1 MATARDK
8 REDEVDVS
16 VEAAPARDW
25 GHWVA
30 ELGGREQKRL
40 AQFGGAVIA
49 GVVAA
54 VLVLYTFA
62 WLAYEVMG
70 QETAALDSR
79 MLQLVQQYSSPQLTR
94 AAEIVS
100 LFGSELVWLIALV
113 LLGVFAWQRRWGAAV
128 MLMLVGGGAQLL
140 NDVLKEVFHRARPE
154 ALQGLIQAQ
163 QYSFPSGHAMVGA
176 AFYFYVG
183 YLTWRIVHGWWRILV
198 IVGLVLLV
206 LLIGLARIYLEV
218 HYLSDVIAG
227 YLAGFLWTDAVIL
240 GSRGLKMRTQRRL
253 RPRTL
258 TG

>member
-113 LLGVFAWQRRWGAAV
+113 LLGVFAWQRRWGAA
-128 MLMLVGGGAQLL
+128 
-140 NDVLKEVFHRARPE
+140 
-154 ALQGLIQAQ
+154 
-163 QYSFPSGHAMVGA
+163 GHAMVGA
-176 AFYFYVG
+176 AFYFYIA